1 MPRQTKCRRVEFLPN
16 VTYYKP
22 AGIPLRIL
30 KEVCIS
36 VDEMEAIRLKDL
48 ERLGQE
54 QCAERMRISRPTFQ
68 RILSSSRQ
76 KIADA
81 LLNGKAI
88 RIGGGNFELNVCKIG
103 VKRDKAMKSTLLS
116 DDRITTDP

>member
-1 MPRQTKCRRVEFLPN
+1 MPRQTKCRRVEFLPD

-68 RILSSSRQ
+68 RILS
-76 KIADA
+76 
-81 LLNGKAI
+81 
-88 RIGGGNFELNVCKIG
+88 FELNVCKIG